1 MTNLL
6 PWWARLAFVALF
18 AFSFYALGVSRGE
31 QRAGQRHIDYVQAQ
45 AKQSIKI
52 AQRQQE
58 VVVKTEVKMR
68 DRVQVIY
75 KQGEEIEKQVPIY
88 ITSLDDQRFAVSN
101 GWVRLYDAAFAGE
114 SPGPATELDH
124 EPARI
129 STAAI
134 ADANAFNATVCR
146 QWREQA
152 LGWREFYA
160 NQQRVS
166 IGK

>member
-1 MTNLL
+1 MMFAVW
-6 PWWARLAFVALF
+6 PWWARVGFVGLF
-18 AFSFYALGVSRGE
+18 ALTFYAFGVTHGE
-31 QRAGQRHIDYVQAQ
+31 RVEGQRHIDYVNAQAQ
-45 AKQSIKI
+45 AAIKLV
-52 AQRQQE
+52 QRQQE

-88 ITSLDDQRFAVSN
+88 ITSIDDQRFAVSN

-114 SPGPATELDH
+114 PPGPATELDH

-134 ADANAFNATVCR
+134 AEANAFNATACR

-152 LGWREFYA
+152 LGWREFYS
-160 NQQRVS
+160 QLQSERP
-166 IGK
+166 